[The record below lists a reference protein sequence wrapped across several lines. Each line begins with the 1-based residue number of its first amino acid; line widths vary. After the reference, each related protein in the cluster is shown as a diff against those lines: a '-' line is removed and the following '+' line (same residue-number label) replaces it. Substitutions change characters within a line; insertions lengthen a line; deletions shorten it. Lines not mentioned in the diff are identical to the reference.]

1 MKTRFAC
8 FGLLALT
15 LFCSIPVLAGESQDE
30 FFARRF
36 GLFIGANKGGPGRI
50 TLRYAQEDARAVK
63 AVLEEMGG
71 VLAEDSTLLIQP
83 GREAFFLEMK
93 DLGRRVMQAKSQFRR
108 VEAIVY
114 YSGHSDEESILLD
127 GERVSYVEFRE
138 AVTSIAAD
146 VRIAI
151 LDSCASGSFTQAKGV
166 RTRAPFLM
174 DTAYDMKGYAF
185 MTSSSA
191 DEASQES
198 KRLRGSFFT
207 RNLISGMRGAADMNL
222 DGRITLTEAYQ
233 FAFDSTLE
241 QTEKTTSGPQHP
253 NYNIQMSGK
262 GDVVITDISRSEELL
277 LIKSDVGGKVY
288 IHNRSNV
295 LVVELNKPQ
304 GREVSIG
311 LGEGDYRAILIAD
324 GTISEARFSLKPG
337 KSQALGR
344 ERFERV
350 EKIPTRARGDV
361 LSPFLEFRGR
371 RSGRW
376 RIDIFGGAA
385 GMNPSDLNL
394 RTTIEEDLINFNLN
408 TKYSY
413 LRQIGE
419 VTFFTSD
426 IEGDL
431 RPLRISIPWGFR
443 LRRTL
448 NDWLAVSVGL
458 SGFWGSRVSSYKH
471 SVSVVEAIGRQ
482 YIYFVNLTDFT
493 LAAKGL
499 VPAVGLHLGKNLNP
513 RLRLE
518 AHVGGGPVFA
528 ECRYSVS
535 SEEAPTSDLGEY
547 YETPYNGHLEE
558 IGRGTGLALSAGA
571 SIFFSLGPRLGLF
584 LDVGYAWQT
593 ITKVTGPGFN
603 ENNEGTLNWDDT
615 WAIKFFSKDRDWGSL
630 SFIYPSNYWP
640 EEQDSNRVR
649 PFKLDLS
656 GTQVRIGFSYR
667 L

>member
-1 MKTRFAC
+1 MKTGHIRFI
-8 FGLLALT
+8 LLALA
-15 LFCSIPVLAGESQDE
+15 FSCSWPLTAMESQE
-30 FFARRF
+30 EYFARRF

-50 TLRYAQEDARAVK
+50 TLRYAQEDARAVR

-71 VLAEDSTLLIQP
+71 VLADDSILLIQP
-83 GREAFFLEMK
+83 GREAFFREMK
-93 DLGRRVMQAKSQFRR
+93 ELGRRVMQAKSQFRR
-108 VEAIVY
+108 VEAIIY
-114 YSGHSDEESILLD
+114 YSGHSDEESVLLD
-127 GERVSYVEFRE
+127 GERVSYGEFRE

-241 QTEKTTSGPQHP
+241 QTEKTTGGPQHP

-262 GDVVITDISRSEELL
+262 GDVVITDISRSDELL
-277 LIKSDVGGKVY
+277 RIKSDIGGKVY

-324 GTISEARFSLKPG
+324 GYISEARFSLKPG

-344 ERFERV
+344 DRFERV

-361 LSPFLEFRGR
+361 LGPILEFGGR
-371 RSGRW
+371 RSDRW
-376 RIDIFGGAA
+376 RLDIFGGAA
-385 GMNPSDLNL
+385 GIDPSDLNQRAEIDEAVIL
-394 RTTIEEDLINFNLN
+394 FDLN

-413 LRQIGE
+413 LRQTGE

-426 IEGDL
+426 IEGGL
-431 RPLRISIPWGFR
+431 QALRISLPWGFR
-443 LRRTL
+443 LRRSI
-448 NDWLAVSVGL
+448 NDWLAVSAGL

-471 SVSVVEAIGRQ
+471 SVSVVEAAGPQ
-482 YIYFVNLTDFT
+482 YVYFVNLADFT
-493 LAAKGL
+493 LAARAL
-499 VPAVGLHLGKNLNP
+499 IPSVGLHLGKNLNP

-518 AHVGGGPVFA
+518 AYVGGGPVFA
-528 ECRYSVS
+528 ECRYSVNCL
-535 SEEAPTSDLGEY
+535 EAPTSDLGEY
-547 YETPYNGHLEE
+547 YEVPINGHIEE
-558 IGRGTGLALSAGA
+558 KGRGTGLALSASAGLFLA
-571 SIFFSLGPRLGLF
+571 LGPRVGLF
-584 LDVGYAWQT
+584 FDIGYAWQT
-593 ITKVTGPGFN
+593 VREVSGPGFDN
-603 ENNEGTLNWDDT
+603 SREGIMTWDGT
-615 WAIKFFSKDRDWGSL
+615 WAMKSYSKVRDWGNL

-640 EEQDSNRVR
+640 EEHQPRWAR
-649 PFKLDLS
+649 PFMLDLS
-656 GTQVRIGFSYR
+656 GVQVRFGFSYR